1 MKKFLLTAALMLTTA
16 VGAWAQDIDANVYYR
31 IKNVGRSGYLST
43 NGNNMRNEADNAADT
58 KQYWKFEAGGGD
70 NAGKYALKNVEGRYM
85 NYQTAIETTWQ
96 LSNTPVYYTLGNV
109 AGTEKYTIAFNPS
122 KTYGFAHAA
131 QNGRIVTWGS
141 GSEASQ
147 WTIEK
152 SGYTDDSFVT
162 VVYSYMYDSEKKF
175 TREVQGIK
183 GVAYPTRP
191 DVGMPY
197 GFVLGETPSGVI
209 PAEAGSTVNVDITI
223 SKVKELPFVV
233 AADYASIKRWY
244 YLGLSNSN
252 SSFLKYESGVS
263 YIKAATTK
271 ATLDAA
277 TDAEKDAHT
286 WAFVGTDP
294 FEGYQ
299 IVNKATGESYILS
312 SPVAPTGNQVAGQL
326 PRMVNTTAV
335 GSGNTAWIMKS
346 TTTASSENAMYIEHP
361 TASTYALNHQ
371 SYNNG
376 AALCY
381 WSGRGTG
388 SDIYLIERG
397 VSAESILRLALADAN
412 AVVAASKGN
421 EGQVGYYSVAA
432 VAAMTEAIATAQAV
446 YDKDGVTDEEMTS
459 AAAAL
464 QTVMNANRE
473 IVLPTV
479 GKFYRIKNNAGNG
492 YLVCGTSGQAKT
504 GAGNGTN
511 DIFYLTTDN
520 QLVSYSNGLYFG
532 TVTLNNSEKLAYK
545 SEIGATSGIAFGF
558 NASPEIGKLYI
569 SYKNGTRFIYS
580 VNASGSIDA
589 GNSTSAS
596 DLSNLTSAI
605 GYRFTVEEVTSLPVN
620 MSAGWATLYSPVQ
633 LACGEDVEA
642 YTVDA
647 VETGA
652 TSANLS
658 SVGASI
664 PAATGVILKA
674 KEGVTGTVNLAV
686 EEGTASATSA
696 LRGSY
701 AAENVSADAY
711 VLSNKNGIG
720 LYLAD
725 KNQTGSTWKNNGF
738 KAYLPAPAAGAPML
752 TFDFGTE
759 TGIEGIKGAVKAN
772 GAIYDLSGRRV
783 KSATKGIFI
792 INGKKVIK

>member
-58 KQYWKFEAGGGD
+58 KQYWKFEAGEGD

-85 NYQTAIETTWQ
+85 NYQTATETTWQ

-152 SGYTDDSFVT
+152 TDFTELVPVT

-209 PAEAGSTVNVDITI
+209 PANAGSTVNVDITI

-244 YLGLSNSN
+244 YMYIRDANSY
-252 SSFLKYESGVS
+252 LKYESGVN

-271 ATLDAA
+271 ATIDAA
-277 TDAEKDAHT
+277 SDTDKDAYT

-294 FEGYQ
+294 FDGYK
-299 IVNKATGESYILS
+299 IVNKATGATYILS
-312 SPVAPTGNQVAGQL
+312 APAAPTGYKNASEL
-326 PRMVNTTAV
+326 ARMVEATV
-335 GSGNTAWIMKS
+335 GSGNSSWIIKES
-346 TTTASSENAMYIEHP
+346 GSADVFYVEHP
-361 TASTYALNHQ
+361 TASSYAFNRQ
-371 SYNNG
+371 GFGTSSVQT
-376 AALCY
+376 LCY
-381 WSGRGTG
+381 YDHRDVGCE
-388 SDIYLIERG
+388 IHVVERG
-397 VSAESILRLALADAN
+397 VSAESKLRLALADAK
-412 AVVAASKGN
+412 AVATPAA
-421 EGQVGYYSVAA
+421 ETQGQVGYYSVAA

-446 YDKDGVTDEEMTS
+446 YDKVGVTDEEMTS

-473 IVLPTV
+473 IVLPIA

-633 LACGEDVEA
+633 LACGAAVEA